1 MTNFENKSLLS
12 LISVSLIGMLS
23 TWPSYQSS
31 TEQLGVFAMCMISC
45 SWITAFRFKLVLDQ
59 EQRSK
64 ARVQ

>member
-12 LISVSLIGMLS
+12 LIAVSLIGMLS

-45 SWITAFRFKLVLDQ
+45 SWIAAFRFKLALDQ